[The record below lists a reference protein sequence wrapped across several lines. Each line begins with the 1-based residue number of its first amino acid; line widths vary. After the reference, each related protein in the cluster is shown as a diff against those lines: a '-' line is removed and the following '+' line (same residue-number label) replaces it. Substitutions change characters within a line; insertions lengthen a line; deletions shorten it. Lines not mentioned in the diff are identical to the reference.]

1 VRDGRGRRGDGEL
14 GGGAR
19 SSWREGERGG
29 RAGGGLRGKGKR
41 LGLSLIW
48 WGLAGEK
55 DEEEG
60 VLHVAVLALDG
71 DK

>member
-1 VRDGRGRRGDGEL
+1 VSWVVVLGPLGEK
-14 GGGAR
+14 R
-19 SSWREGERGG
+19 VRGG
-29 RAGGGLRGKGKR
+29 RAGGGLRGKGKQ
-41 LGLSLIW
+41 LGLALIW